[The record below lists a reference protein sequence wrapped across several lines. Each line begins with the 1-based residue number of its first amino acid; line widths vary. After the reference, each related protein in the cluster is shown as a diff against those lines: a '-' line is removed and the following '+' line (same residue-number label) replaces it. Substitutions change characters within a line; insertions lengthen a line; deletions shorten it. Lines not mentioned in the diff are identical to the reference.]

1 MINPEDNTPS
11 LPEVKYDYGIHMTLD
26 GGEEDNTIR
35 PSRNRLS
42 RIASIRR
49 ETAET
54 RIELTLNLDG
64 TGKAE
69 IATGIG
75 FFDHM
80 LTLLAK
86 HSLVDLSVQAQGD
99 LHVDPHHTVEDVGIC
114 LGMAVVKALGDKAG
128 IRRFGNAILPM
139 DEVLVTAAVDLSGR
153 PFFIWQAEVAAEVLG
168 TFNAPLAQEFWRA
181 VSTHGAF
188 NLHILC
194 HHGQNTHHIVEAIF
208 KAAARALRQAF
219 EPDPRMV
226 GIPSTKGV
234 L

>member
-1 MINPEDNTPS
+1 MPRT
-11 LPEVKYDYGIHMTLD
+11 
-26 GGEEDNTIR
+26 
-35 PSRNRLS
+35 
-42 RIASIRR
+42 AAIRR

-54 RIELTLNLDG
+54 RIELTVNLDG
-64 TGKAE
+64 SGKAE
-69 IATGIG
+69 IATGVG

-86 HSLVDLSVQAQGD
+86 HSLVDLTLQAQGD

-114 LGMAVVKALGDKAG
+114 LGLAVVKALGDKAG
-128 IRRFGNAILPM
+128 IRRYGNATLPM

-153 PFFIWQAEVAAEVLG
+153 PFFVWQVEIAPEMLG

-194 HHGQNTHHIVEAIF
+194 HHGQNTHHIVEGIF

-219 EPDPRMV
+219 EPDPRMIGV
-226 GIPSTKGV
+226 PSTKGV